1 MIKKSNNPEIQIGI
15 VVPCYNEARRLLQ
28 EDFLSLPKNVF
39 LLLVDDGSKDNTLDK
54 LKKLE
59 TLNKNIQVLSL
70 QKNKGKAEAV
80 RRGVKALL
88 KDKSIN
94 IFGYLDAD
102 LSTSI
107 EEFLKIAERLGEVCF
122 AFGLE

>member
-15 VVPCYNEARRLLQ
+15 VVPCYNEARRLHQ

-70 QKNKGKAEAV
+70 QKTK
-80 RRGVKALL
+80 VKL
-88 KDKSIN
+88 K
-94 IFGYLDAD
+94 
-102 LSTSI
+102 
-107 EEFLKIAERLGEVCF
+107 RLEWG
-122 AFGLE
+122 